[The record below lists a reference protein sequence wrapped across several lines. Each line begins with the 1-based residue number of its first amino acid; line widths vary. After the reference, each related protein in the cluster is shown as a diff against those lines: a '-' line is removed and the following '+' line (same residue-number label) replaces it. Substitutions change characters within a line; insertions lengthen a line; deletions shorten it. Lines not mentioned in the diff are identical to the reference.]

1 MHVCTM
7 PFLAR
12 CGAKIAYEIKGSGFP
27 VLLIAPGGMTSCL
40 ANWAGQPYDPWTQLN
55 VSKFQLIAMDQR
67 NGGRSTG
74 PLGDGWRTY
83 LEDQLALLDHLGI
96 ERCHMVGSCIGPSYE
111 LQLMREQPRR
121 FTAAVLMQPIGLAHH
136 TTEPGQPW
144 QGRNTAATR
153 HWFGSWAQELARQ
166 GRAEETELRT
176 LSNVMFGKRD
186 FVFSVSRDDVMGL
199 TTPMQV
205 LMGKDIFHP
214 SHISRELASLVPNAE
229 LIESWRDDEVQAA
242 AAAVRID
249 EFLTQYTPTGAT
261 STETCESSGVST

>member
-1 MHVCTM
+1 M
-7 PFLAR
+7 PFLARR
-12 CGAKIAYEIKGSGFP
+12 CGAKIAYETKGSGFP

-40 ANWAGQPYDPWTQLN
+40 ANWAGQPFDPWTQLST
-55 VSKFQLIAMDQR
+55 SKFRLIAMDQR
-67 NGGRSTG
+67 NGGHSTG
-74 PLGDGWRTY
+74 PLRPSEGWRTM

-96 ERCHMVGSCIGPSYE
+96 ERCHTVGSCIGPSYQ
-111 LQLMREQPRR
+111 LQLMREQPHR

-166 GRAEETELRT
+166 GRAEESELRT
-176 LSNVMFGKRD
+176 LSDAMFGKRD
-186 FVFSVSRDDVMGL
+186 FVFSVSRDDVLGL
-199 TTPMQV
+199 STPMQV

-214 SHISRELASLVPNAE
+214 SQISRELASLAPNTE
-229 LIESWRDDEVQAA
+229 LIESWRDDAAQAA

-249 EFLTQYTPTGAT
+249 AFLTKHTPTSTGA
-261 STETCESSGVST
+261 CESSGTST